1 MEKSAHTTHQTKSN
15 LVVDVIIIGGGLA
28 GLCNAIHISKLGKKV
43 VLIEKNEYPKHKV
56 CGEYI
61 SNEVL
66 PYFGFLDI
74 NPFDFG
80 AVKIKNF
87 QLSTTKSKLISA
99 RLPLGGFGISRH
111 QLDFVLL
118 EKAQENGVTILKD
131 SVLNIKFS
139 NDVFSVETKENK
151 TLSSKITIGAFGKR
165 SLLDVKMERKF
176 IQKKA
181 PYLGVKIHVK
191 GDFPEDLVALHNF
204 KGGYCGVSK
213 VENNAINLCYITN
226 YTSFKKY
233 KNIED
238 FQEQV
243 VFKNKFLK
251 GIFQNSEAVF
261 EKPLTISQISFETKK
276 PVENHILMCG
286 DSAGMIHPLCG
297 NGMSMAIQSAQ
308 LASVLILNYLNGD
321 LTSRKELEKQ
331 YIRKWNKKFGVRL
344 KAGHFIAM
352 LFRKD
357 KIAAFLLEILK
368 KFPFLLPLIIKQ
380 THGKPM
386 KV

>member
-1 MEKSAHTTHQTKSN
+1 MNRQA
-15 LVVDVIIIGGGLA
+15 LDVIVIGGGLA
-28 GLCNAIHISKLGKKV
+28 GLCNAIHLSKLGKKV
-43 VLIEKNEYPKHKV
+43 LLIEKNEYPKHKV

-66 PYFGFLDI
+66 PYLDFLEV

-80 AVKIKNF
+80 AVRINKF
-87 QLSTTKSKLISA
+87 QLSTTKSNIISA
-99 RLPLGGFGISRH
+99 KLPLGGFGISRYT
-111 QLDFVLL
+111 LDLVLS
-118 EKAQENGVTILKD
+118 EKAKENGVMILQDTVLDVTFLKD
-131 SVLNIKFS
+131 F
-139 NDVFSVETKENK
+139 FQVETKQNSIF
-151 TLSSKITIGAFGKR
+151 TSKIAIGAFGKR
-165 SLLDVKMERKF
+165 SLLDVKMGRNF
-176 IQKKA
+176 IQKKS

-191 GDFPEDLVALHNF
+191 GNFKEDLVALHNF

-226 YTSFKKY
+226 YATFKQY

-243 VFKNKFLK
+243 VFKNNYLK
-251 GIFQNSEAVF
+251 EIFHSSEALF
-261 EKPLTISQISFETKK
+261 EKPLSISQISFETKK

-308 LASVLILNYLNGD
+308 LASKLILNYFNGEIE
-321 LTSRKELEKQ
+321 TRKELEKQ
-331 YIRKWNKKFGVRL
+331 YIRQWNRKFSLRL

-357 KIAAFLLEILK
+357 TIASVLLQILK
-368 KFPFLLPLIIKQ
+368 KLPFLLPIIIKQ

-386 KV
+386 KI

>member
-1 MEKSAHTTHQTKSN
+1 MEKSAHTTHQITSN
-15 LVVDVIIIGGGLA
+15 CVVDVIIIGGGLA

-99 RLPLGGFGISRH
+99 KLPLGGFGISRH

-131 SVLNIKFS
+131 SVVNVKFS
-139 NDVFSVETKENK
+139 DDVFSVETKENK
-151 TLSSKITIGAFGKR
+151 MLSSKITIGAFGKR

-181 PYLGVKIHVK
+181 PYLGVKVHVK

-204 KGGYCGVSK
+204 TGGYCGVSK

-251 GIFQNSEAVF
+251 EIFHNSEAVF
-261 EKPLTISQISFETKK
+261 EKPLTISQISFETKN

-321 LTSRKELEKQ
+321 LNSRKELEKQ

-357 KIAAFLLEILK
+357 KIAAFLLQVLK
-368 KFPFLLPLIIKQ
+368 KLPFLLPLIIRQ

-386 KV
+386 KI

>member
-1 MEKSAHTTHQTKSN
+1 MNRKA
-15 LVVDVIIIGGGLA
+15 LDIIVIGGGLA
-28 GLCNAIHISKLGKKV
+28 GLCNAIHLSKMGKKV
-43 VLIEKNEYPKHKV
+43 LLIEKNEYPKHKV

-66 PYFGFLDI
+66 PYLDFLEV

-80 AVKIKNF
+80 AVRINKF
-87 QLSTTKSKLISA
+87 QLSTTKSNIISA
-99 RLPLGGFGISRH
+99 KLPLGGFGISRYTFD
-111 QLDFVLL
+111 LVLS
-118 EKAQENGVTILKD
+118 EKAKENGVTILQD
-131 SVLNIKFS
+131 VVLNITFLK
-139 NDVFSVETKENK
+139 DVFQVETKDNNIF
-151 TLSSKITIGAFGKR
+151 TSKITIGAFGKR
-165 SLLDVKMERKF
+165 SLLDVKMGRNF
-176 IQKKA
+176 IQKKS

-191 GDFPEDLVALHNF
+191 GNFKEDLVALHNF

-226 YTSFKKY
+226 YATFKQY

-243 VFKNKFLK
+243 VFKNNYLK
-251 GIFQNSEAVF
+251 EIFHSSEALF
-261 EKPLTISQISFETKK
+261 EKPLSISQISFETKK

-308 LASVLILNYLNGD
+308 LASKLILNYFNGKIE
-321 LTSRKELEKQ
+321 TRKELEKQ
-331 YIRKWNKKFGVRL
+331 YIRQWNRKFSLRL

-352 LFRKD
+352 LFRKNT
-357 KIAAFLLEILK
+357 ITSVLLQILK
-368 KFPFLLPLIIKQ
+368 KLPFLLPIIIKQ

-386 KV
+386 KI

>member
-1 MEKSAHTTHQTKSN
+1 MNRKA
-15 LVVDVIIIGGGLA
+15 LDIIVIGGGLA
-28 GLCNAIHISKLGKKV
+28 GLCNAIHLSKMGKKV
-43 VLIEKNEYPKHKV
+43 LLIEKNEYPKHKV

-66 PYFGFLDI
+66 PYLDFLEV

-80 AVKIKNF
+80 AVRINKF
-87 QLSTTKSKLISA
+87 QLSTTKSNIISA
-99 RLPLGGFGISRH
+99 KLPLGGFGISRYT
-111 QLDFVLL
+111 LDLVLS
-118 EKAQENGVTILKD
+118 EKAKENGVTILQD
-131 SVLNIKFS
+131 VVLNITFLK
-139 NDVFSVETKENK
+139 DVFQVETKDNN
-151 TLSSKITIGAFGKR
+151 TFTSKITIGAFGKR
-165 SLLDVKMERKF
+165 SLLDVKMGRNF
-176 IQKKA
+176 IQKKS

-191 GDFPEDLVALHNF
+191 GNFKEDLVALHNF

-226 YTSFKKY
+226 YATFKQY

-243 VFKNKFLK
+243 VFKNNYLK
-251 GIFQNSEAVF
+251 EIFHSSEALF
-261 EKPLTISQISFETKK
+261 EKPLSISQISFETKK

-308 LASVLILNYLNGD
+308 LASKLILNYFNGKIE
-321 LTSRKELEKQ
+321 TRKELEKQ
-331 YIRKWNKKFGVRL
+331 YIRQWNQKFSLRL

-357 KIAAFLLEILK
+357 TVASVLLQILK
-368 KFPFLLPLIIKQ
+368 KLPFLLPIIIKQ

-386 KV
+386 KI

>member
-1 MEKSAHTTHQTKSN
+1 MNRQA
-15 LVVDVIIIGGGLA
+15 LDVIVIGGGLA
-28 GLCNAIHISKLGKKV
+28 GLCNAIHLSKLGKKV
-43 VLIEKNEYPKHKV
+43 LLIEKNEYPKHKV

-66 PYFGFLDI
+66 PYLDFLEV

-87 QLSTTKSKLISA
+87 QLSTTKNSIISA
-99 RLPLGGFGISRH
+99 KLPLGGFGISRYT
-111 QLDFVLL
+111 LDLAL
-118 EKAQENGVTILKD
+118 AEKAKENGVTILQDTVLDVAFLKD
-131 SVLNIKFS
+131 F
-139 NDVFSVETKENK
+139 FQVETKQNSIY
-151 TLSSKITIGAFGKR
+151 TSKIAIGAFGKR
-165 SLLDVKMERKF
+165 SLLDVKMQRNF
-176 IQKKA
+176 IQNKS

-191 GDFPEDLVALHNF
+191 GNFKEDLVALHNF

-226 YTSFKKY
+226 YATFKKY
-233 KNIED
+233 KNIAD

-243 VFKNKFLK
+243 VFKNRFLK
-251 GIFQNSEAVF
+251 EIFQNSEAIF
-261 EKPLTISQISFETKK
+261 EKPLSISQISFETKK
-276 PVENHILMCG
+276 PVENHVLMCG

-308 LASVLILNYLNGD
+308 LASKLILNYFNGEIE
-321 LTSRKELEKQ
+321 TRKELEKQ
-331 YIRKWNKKFGVRL
+331 YIRQWNRKFSLRL

-357 KIAAFLLEILK
+357 TIASVLLQILK
-368 KFPFLLPLIIKQ
+368 KLPFLLPIIIKQ

-386 KV
+386 KI

>member
-1 MEKSAHTTHQTKSN
+1 MNKENSIF
-15 LVVDVIIIGGGLA
+15 DVLIIGGGLA
-28 GLCNAIHISKLGKKV
+28 GLCNAIHLSKRGKKV
-43 VLIEKNEYPKHKV
+43 LLIEKNEYPKHKV

-66 PYFGFLDI
+66 PYLNFLGV

-80 AVKIKNF
+80 AVKINNF
-87 QLSTTKSKLISA
+87 ELSTRKNNIISA
-99 RLPLGGFGISRH
+99 KLPLGGFGISRYT
-111 QLDFVLL
+111 LDLAL
-118 EKAQENGVTILKD
+118 AEKAKENKVVILQD
-131 SVLNIKFS
+131 SVLNVTFS
-139 NDVFSVETKENK
+139 EDIFQVETKQNN
-151 TLSSKITIGAFGKR
+151 TFTSKITIGAFGKR
-165 SLLDVKMERKF
+165 SLLDVKMERNF
-176 IQKKA
+176 IQNKA

-191 GDFPEDLVALHNF
+191 GDFKEDVVALHNF

-213 VENNAINLCYITN
+213 VENGAINLCYITN
-226 YTSFKKY
+226 YASFKKY
-233 KNIED
+233 KNIAD

-243 VFKNKFLK
+243 VFKNRFLK
-251 GIFQNSEAVF
+251 EIFQNSEAIF
-261 EKPLTISQISFETKK
+261 EKPLSISQISFETKK

-308 LASVLILNYLNGD
+308 LASKLILNYLNGEIE
-321 LTSRKELEKQ
+321 TRKEFEKQ
-331 YIRKWNKKFGVRL
+331 YLSQWKRKFSLRL

-357 KIAAFLLEILK
+357 RIASFLLQILK
-368 KFPFLLPLIIKQ
+368 KLPFLLPIIIKQ

>member
-1 MEKSAHTTHQTKSN
+1 MNKQF
-15 LVVDVIIIGGGLA
+15 LDVIIIGGGLA
-28 GLCNAIHISKLGKKV
+28 GLCNAIHLSKLGKKV
-43 VLIEKNEYPKHKV
+43 LLIEKNEYPKHKV

-66 PYFGFLDI
+66 PYLDFLEV
-74 NPFDFG
+74 NPFDSG
-80 AVKIKNF
+80 AVRINNF
-87 QLSTTKSKLISA
+87 QLSTTKSNIISA
-99 RLPLGGFGISRH
+99 KLPLGGFGISRYT
-111 QLDFVLL
+111 LDLVLS
-118 EKAQENGVTILKD
+118 EKAKENGVTILQD
-131 SVLNIKFS
+131 VVLNITFLKDF
-139 NDVFSVETKENK
+139 FQVETKDNNIF
-151 TLSSKITIGAFGKR
+151 TSKITIGAFGKR
-165 SLLDVKMERKF
+165 SLLDVKMGRNF
-176 IQKKA
+176 IQKKS

-191 GDFPEDLVALHNF
+191 GNFKEDLVALHNF

-226 YTSFKKY
+226 YATFKQY

-243 VFKNKFLK
+243 LFKNNYLK
-251 GIFQNSEAVF
+251 EIFQSSEALF
-261 EKPLTISQISFETKK
+261 EKPLSISQISFETKK

-308 LASVLILNYLNGD
+308 LASNLILNYFNGEIE
-321 LTSRKELEKQ
+321 TRKELEKQ
-331 YIRKWNKKFGVRL
+331 YIRQWNRKFSLRL

-357 KIAAFLLEILK
+357 TIASVLLQILK
-368 KFPFLLPLIIKQ
+368 KLPFLLPIIIKQ

-386 KV
+386 KI

>member
-1 MEKSAHTTHQTKSN
+1 MNRQV
-15 LVVDVIIIGGGLA
+15 LDIIVIGGGLA
-28 GLCNAIHISKLGKKV
+28 GLCNAIHLSKMGKKV
-43 VLIEKNEYPKHKV
+43 LLIEKNEYPKHKV

-66 PYFGFLDI
+66 PYLDFLEV

-80 AVKIKNF
+80 AVRINKF
-87 QLSTTKSKLISA
+87 QLSTTKSNIISA
-99 RLPLGGFGISRH
+99 KLPLGGFGISRYT
-111 QLDFVLL
+111 LDLVLS
-118 EKAQENGVTILKD
+118 EKAKENGVTILQD
-131 SVLNIKFS
+131 VVLNITFLK
-139 NDVFSVETKENK
+139 DVFQVETKDNN
-151 TLSSKITIGAFGKR
+151 TFTSKITIGAFGKR
-165 SLLDVKMERKF
+165 SLLDVKMGRNF
-176 IQKKA
+176 IQKKS

-191 GDFPEDLVALHNF
+191 GNFKEDLVALHNF

-226 YTSFKKY
+226 YATFKQY

-243 VFKNKFLK
+243 VFKNNYLK
-251 GIFQNSEAVF
+251 EIFHSSEALF
-261 EKPLTISQISFETKK
+261 EKPLSISQISFETKK

-308 LASVLILNYLNGD
+308 LASKLILNYFNGKIE
-321 LTSRKELEKQ
+321 TRKELEKQ
-331 YIRKWNKKFGVRL
+331 YIRQWNQKFSLRL

-357 KIAAFLLEILK
+357 TIASVLLQILK
-368 KFPFLLPLIIKQ
+368 KLPFLLPIIIKQ

-386 KV
+386 KI

>member
-1 MEKSAHTTHQTKSN
+1 MNRQA
-15 LVVDVIIIGGGLA
+15 LDIIVIGGGLA
-28 GLCNAIHISKLGKKV
+28 GLCNAIHLSKLGKKV
-43 VLIEKNEYPKHKV
+43 LLIEKNEYPKHKV

-66 PYFGFLDI
+66 PYLDFLEV

-80 AVKIKNF
+80 AVRINKF
-87 QLSTTKSKLISA
+87 QLSTTKSNIISA
-99 RLPLGGFGISRH
+99 KLPLGGFGISRYT
-111 QLDFVLL
+111 LDLVLS
-118 EKAQENGVTILKD
+118 EKAKENGVMILQDTVLDVTFLKD
-131 SVLNIKFS
+131 F
-139 NDVFSVETKENK
+139 FQVETKQNSIF
-151 TLSSKITIGAFGKR
+151 TSKIAIGAFGKR
-165 SLLDVKMERKF
+165 SLLDVKMGRNF
-176 IQKKA
+176 IQKKS

-191 GDFPEDLVALHNF
+191 GNFKEDLVALHNF

-226 YTSFKKY
+226 YATFKQY

-243 VFKNKFLK
+243 VFKNNYLK
-251 GIFQNSEAVF
+251 EIFHSSEALF
-261 EKPLTISQISFETKK
+261 EKPLSISQISFETKK
-276 PVENHILMCG
+276 PVENHVLMCG

-308 LASVLILNYLNGD
+308 LASKLILNYFNGEIE
-321 LTSRKELEKQ
+321 TRKELEKQ
-331 YIRKWNKKFGVRL
+331 YIRQWNRKFSLRL

-357 KIAAFLLEILK
+357 TIASVLLQILK
-368 KFPFLLPLIIKQ
+368 KLPFLLPIIIKQ

-386 KV
+386 KI